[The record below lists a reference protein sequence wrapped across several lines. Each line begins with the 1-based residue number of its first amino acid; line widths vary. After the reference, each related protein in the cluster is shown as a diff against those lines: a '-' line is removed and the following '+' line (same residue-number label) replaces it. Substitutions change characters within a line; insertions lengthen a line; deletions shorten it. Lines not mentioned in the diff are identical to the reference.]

1 MQGIVIPYLMDNTLV
16 LITYPQGFRWILFMS
31 DEAAE
36 IISHCEERLLQN
48 KTITEPFSAAQIQG
62 GILKEHLIEEDYL
75 APQKVIIISIFY
87 SQNNFCYFVLF
98 CWWVAKARQ

>member
-1 MQGIVIPYLMDNTLV
+1 MVNTFV
-16 LITYPQGFRWILFMS
+16 PITYPQGFHQILFTS

-48 KTITEPFSAAQIQG
+48 KTITEPFSAPQVQG

-75 APQKVIIISIFY
+75 APQKVIVILNFY
-87 SQNNFCYFVLF
+87 SQNDFYYFVLF
-98 CWWVAKARQ
+98 C

>member
-1 MQGIVIPYLMDNTLV
+1 MFV
-16 LITYPQGFRWILFMS
+16 LITYPQGFRQILFMP

-36 IISHCEERLLQN
+36 IISHCEERLMQN

-75 APQKVIIISIFY
+75 TPPKVIVI
-87 SQNNFCYFVLF
+87 
-98 CWWVAKARQ
+98 